1 MARRQRRVDNQQI
14 LDEGEVVQQEV
25 PMTDVI
31 DDGESD
37 AFSVGQIKISVL
49 KTHS

>member
-25 PMTDVI
+25 PMTDII
-31 DDGESD
+31 DDGESG
-37 AFSVGQIKISVL
+37 AFSVRQIKLSVF
-49 KTHS
+49 KPHS